1 MVLTINSDHFFNS
14 IKQLTSVTEK
24 FSVLYEVQI
33 DFLSII

>member
-1 MVLTINSDHFFNS
+1 MVLTINSDHLFNS
-14 IKQLTSVTEK
+14 IKQLMSVTEK